1 MKFSSWQ
8 NRERSQL
15 PRSVYM
21 LYSRDECRDEIRP
34 NIQSAN
40 TEAEKQTPPTETTVQ
55 IVGNHDRP
63 REKHEVFK
71 LKR

>member
-1 MKFSSWQ
+1 
-8 NRERSQL
+8 
-15 PRSVYM
+15 M